1 LCANASGN
9 DKLKPLVI
17 GKFLNPRCFK
27 NINRKNLGVVY
38 EANTKAWM
46 TGIVFERW
54 LKAFD
59 LKMVGRKVILLMDNA
74 PSHIVDTVN
83 LRNTTIHFLPP
94 NTTSRIQP
102 MDAGI
107 IMSFKRHYRSQF
119 VKWLLNRYES
129 GINEN
134 KMDVL
139 TAIQFSVNAWNDVS
153 STTIFNCFR
162 HTNILPTT
170 METNNN
176 EEEELFIGH
185 NELMNELYT
194 NIGALRLQ
202 NPMEV
207 DDFINYSEENAVDE
221 LLTDQ
226 EIVDLLKPEA
236 NEFSNAEEVNNVEE
250 GSEKCDNSIEMRK
263 ITNQEALDVLEI
275 ASRYLMQQDYNLTQ
289 HINIISGV
297 NRVIRKLQIKTMQQT
312 SLELFFNE

>member
-1 LCANASGN
+1 
-9 DKLKPLVI
+9 
-17 GKFLNPRCFK
+17 
-27 NINRKNLGVVY
+27 
-38 EANTKAWM
+38 
-46 TGIVFERW
+46 
-54 LKAFD
+54 
-59 LKMVGRKVILLMDNA
+59 
-74 PSHIVDTVN
+74 
-83 LRNTTIHFLPP
+83 
-94 NTTSRIQP
+94 
-102 MDAGI
+102 
-107 IMSFKRHYRSQF
+107 
-119 VKWLLNRYES
+119 
-129 GINEN
+129 
-134 KMDVL
+134 MDVL

-176 EEEELFIGH
+176 EEEEEELFIGH

-207 DDFINYSEENAVDE
+207 DDFINYSEDNAVDE

-250 GSEKCDNSIEMRK
+250 GSEECDNSIEMRK
-263 ITNQEALDVLEI
+263 ITNQEALDALEI

-297 NRVIRKLQIKTMQQT
+297 NRVIRKLRIKTMQQT